1 MMKAARRALVAL
13 LLFCGVTAA
22 SYTAMH
28 FSHVLFPFS
37 RVIP

>member
-1 MMKAARRALVAL
+1 MMKAARRALMVL

-37 RVIP
+37 PRVP

>member
-1 MMKAARRALVAL
+1 MMKAASKALAVL

-37 RVIP
+37 SRIP